1 MSSINLISGA
11 FDGLRIDA
19 PLVRRGSL
27 STLLNSLKFKRI
39 VDVVLAG
46 CALIALMPLFALIS
60 FLVRRD
66 GGPAIY
72 RQRRVGLDGVEFD
85 FYKFRSMIVGA
96 DKNRTVLEKQNQHGE
111 TAVTFKIKND
121 PRVTKVGRILRKTS
135 LDELPQF
142 WNVLMGDMSLVGPR
156 PALPTEVARYTRE
169 ERQRLTIK
177 PGLTCFW
184 QIGGRANLP
193 FDQQVRLDIQYT
205 EQRSLWLDITLLL
218 KTLPAMIAGSGAY

>member
-1 MSSINLISGA
+1 MNLCTGNFDRLSLQAPIAHRESS
-11 FDGLRIDA
+11 
-19 PLVRRGSL
+19 SL
-27 STLLNSLKFKRI
+27 LLNSLKVKRLVDI
-39 VDVVLAG
+39 VLSS
-46 CALIALMPLFALIS
+46 CALLALLPLFALIS

-72 RQRRVGLDGVEFD
+72 RQRRVGKDGVEFD

-111 TAVTFKIKND
+111 TGVTFKIKND

-156 PALPTEVARYTRE
+156 PALPSEVARYTRE
-169 ERQRLTIK
+169 ERQRLSIK

-193 FDQQVRLDIQYT
+193 FEQQVRLDLQYI
-205 EQRSLWLDITLLL
+205 EQRSLWLDIVLLV